1 MYEFIIK
8 MKIAF
13 FCSARDNIAKEYENR
28 VYGLLEE
35 LNSCVDF
42 THVVYGGGGQGLMG
56 TIYNFFKDKKIIESH
71 NLEKWR
77 FEENPD
83 ENLYTSILK
92 RQKMLLLNSDV
103 YIILPGGVGTLSEF
117 FDAIVLNEV
126 EHKNKPIIVFN
137 CDNYYDKLIDLVND
151 MLDKKSCT
159 KHDFLYFS
167 TDVNEIVNF
176 IKDS

>member
-1 MYEFIIK
+1 

-13 FCSARDNIAKEYENR
+13 FCSARENIKIEYENQ
-28 VYGLLEE
+28 VLELLDF
-35 LNSCVDF
+35 LNNNITF
-42 THVVYGGGGQGLMG
+42 THVVYGGGNYGLMG
-56 TIYNFFKDKKIIESH
+56 TVYNFFKNKKVIESH

-117 FDAIVLNEV
+117 FDAIILNEI
-126 EHKNKPIIVFN
+126 EHKNKPIIVYN
-137 CDNYYDKLIDLVND
+137 CNSYYNSLINLVTD
-151 MLDKKSCT
+151 MIEDKKSFT
-159 KHDFLYFS
+159 KHNFLH
-167 TDVNEIVNF
+167 F
-176 IKDS
+176 IKTPSDLSKIL

>member
-1 MYEFIIK
+1 

-13 FCSARDNIAKEYENR
+13 FCSARENIRVKYEEK
-28 VYGLLEE
+28 VLDLLNALDREIP
-35 LNSCVDF
+35 F
-42 THVVYGGGGQGLMG
+42 THVVYGGGGLGLMG
-56 TIYNFFKDKKIIESH
+56 TVYNFFKDKKIIESH

-103 YIILPGGVGTLSEF
+103 YVILPGGFGTLSEF

-126 EHKNKPIIVFN
+126 EHQNKPIVVFN
-137 CDNYYDKLIDLVND
+137 SGGYYDRLIDLVKD
-151 MLDKKSCT
+151 MIYERGSSTNHK
-159 KHDFLYFS
+159 FLCFS
-167 TDVNEIVNF
+167 SDIDEIISLVQFHNG
-176 IKDS
+176 KDN

>member
-1 MYEFIIK
+1 

-13 FCSARDNIAKEYENR
+13 FCSARENIRLIYEEK
-28 VYGLLEE
+28 VLILLKK
-35 LNSCVDF
+35 LNEDINF
-42 THVVYGGGGQGLMG
+42 THVVYGGGGVGLMG
-56 TIYNFFKDKKIIESH
+56 TVYNFFKDKKIIESH

-117 FDAIVLNEV
+117 FDAIVLNEI
-126 EHKNKPIIVFN
+126 EHQTKPIIVFN
-137 CDNYYDKLIDLVND
+137 CDGYYDKLIDIVSD
-151 MLDKKSCT
+151 MINKKSST
-159 KHDFLYFS
+159 NHDFLCFS
-167 TDVNEIVNF
+167 DDIYEITQK
-176 IKDS
+176 IKKSIK